1 MSWWS
6 IPYLINSLQT
16 WEHGRKKM
24 FNKFMRALRRGHRNQ
39 KGITGLETAIILIAF
54 VTVAA
59 VFGYAVLSAGI
70 FSAEKGKETVY
81 LGLQE
86 AKSTME
92 ITGSVVAMA
101 SDNTSDTVTSIK
113 FTVRNCI
120 GGDPIDLTTPPNNKF
135 ILTYIDSQ
143 QYHNDAKWSLVW
155 VGQSDNDSL
164 LELGEKA
171 QITFDCTDI
180 DVNTASTPLNPT
192 LGVYTKFTIEF
203 KPPAGSVVTVER
215 ITPGDMD
222 PVMNLH

>member
-1 MSWWS
+1 
-6 IPYLINSLQT
+6 
-16 WEHGRKKM
+16 M
-24 FNKFMRALRRGHRNQ
+24 FNKFMRALRRGHRNE

-92 ITGSVVAMA
+92 LTGSVVAFA
-101 SDNTSDTVTSIK
+101 ADNASDTVTSIR
-113 FTVRNCI
+113 FTVRNAL
-120 GGDPIDLTTPPNNKF
+120 GGEAIDLTEPPDNKS
-135 ILTYIDSQ
+135 ILTFIDSQ
-143 QYHNDAKWSLVW
+143 QYHNDAKWTRMW

-164 LELGEKA
+164 LEVGEKA

-180 DVNTASTPLNPT
+180 DVITLDTDLDPT
-192 LGVYTKFTIEF
+192 LGCYTKFTLEF